1 MNTRFEIG
9 IDSFA
14 AAHDD
19 TSRALSAT
27 QRLRA
32 GDALADIAYTSGY
45 ADQSHFNRDFR
56 ELVGC
61 TPTEFPFVQ
70 DMPAAA

>member
-1 MNTRFEIG
+1 MVGVGPKAVGRLIRVEH
-9 IDSFA
+9 A
-14 AAHDD
+14 A
-19 TSRALSAT
+19 RCV
-27 QRLRA
+27 RA
-32 GDALADIAYTSGY
+32 GEPLAEVAYEAGY

-61 TPTEFPFVQ
+61 TPSEFPFVQ